1 MVLNLL
7 FVAGVYFLG
16 PQNDVRP
23 LIVFWILRVVHS
35 WEATLGYLGSSQDG
49 RILDDQITSM
59 FFSHEVRPYGRG
71 PTKPTERG
79 LINLGYEIYYL
90 LTNLDDPPSMC

>member
-1 MVLNLL
+1 M
-7 FVAGVYFLG
+7 YFLG
-16 PQNDVRP
+16 PQNDARP
-23 LIVFWILRVVHS
+23 LIVFRILRVVHS

-49 RILDDQITSM
+49 RIRDDRITSM

-71 PTKPTERG
+71 PTKPDERSERG
-79 LINLGYEIYYL
+79 LINLGHEFYYL